1 MKFLDL
7 DGLNTL
13 KSYIKNTYAKKPT
26 IITLSQIDTCGYESA
41 AALAQAAKNSE
52 TGLVFYVSDM
62 YSTLYVFG
70 ENPTHGCVQVLIG
83 NCTLNNDNLTILE
96 NGHLDGFSTTL
107 ARTYLNH
114 PASMYNKKAG
124 FDNNTEAWSA
134 WIIKETRVATNNEA
148 AAKIN
153 AVKQLFGD
161 LLMTGIGKAVVDPN
175 ASEENKKYK
184 LTLDNIYT
192 GGTQAVPGGTPSQPT
207 YIPEASTSCNGL
219 MSVAD
224 KIKLDG
230 LSDGGGSTVTD
241 PTSVAKIVRF
251 DGVVTE
257 DVTIAAGS
265 TESSNCILVYL
276 KTKNIFA
283 IKDQDTDAYYN
294 NGSIILNDNPGI
306 WVSKSNFSGLAL
318 NFVEG
323 YKAIPNVIYVGK
335 DYKMY
340 VGGVI
345 QNLNDGGKFCQ
356 TLNVINV
363 MNIAANEINVAETE

>member
-13 KSYIKNTYAKKPT
+13 KSYIKNTYAKKPKV
-26 IITLSQIDTCGYESA
+26 ITLSQIDTCGYDSA
-41 AALAQAAKNSE
+41 ADLAQAAKNSE

-62 YSTLYVFG
+62 YSTLYVYG
-70 ENPTHGCVQVLIG
+70 ENPVHGCVQVLVG
-83 NCTLNNDNLTILE
+83 NCTLNNDHLTILE

-107 ARTYLNH
+107 ARTYLNR
-114 PASMYNKKAG
+114 PAGMYNKKAG
-124 FDNNTEAWSA
+124 FDNDTEAWSA
-134 WIIKETRVATNNEA
+134 WVIKETRVATNNEA
-148 AAKIN
+148 AKKIN
-153 AVKQLFGD
+153 AVKELFGD
-161 LLMTGIGKAVVDPN
+161 LLMTSVGKAVVDPN
-175 ASEENKKYK
+175 ASEEDKKYK

-192 GGTQAVPGGTPSQPT
+192 GGTQVVPGGTPSQLA

-230 LSDGGGSTVTD
+230 LSDDGGSTVTD

-251 DGVVTE
+251 DSVVTE

-265 TESSNCILVYL
+265 TSSDNCILVYL

-283 IKDQDTDAYYN
+283 VKDQDNNTYYN
-294 NGSIILNDNPGI
+294 NGGIILNDNPGI

-323 YKAIPNVIYVGK
+323 YKAIPNAIYVDK

-340 VGGVI
+340 IGGVI
-345 QNLNDGGKFCQ
+345 QNLNDGGRFCQ
-356 TLNVINV
+356 ALNVINV
-363 MNIAANEINVAETE
+363 TNIPTNEIGV

>member
-7 DGLNTL
+7 NGLNTL

-26 IITLSQIDTCGYESA
+26 IIKLSQIDTCGYESA
-41 AALAQAAKNSE
+41 RDLAQAAKNSE

-70 ENPTHGCVQVLIG
+70 ENPIHGCVQVLVG
-83 NCTLNNDNLTILE
+83 NCVMNTSDSSISIA
-96 NGHLDGFSTTL
+96 HRDGISATYV
-107 ARTYLNH
+107 RTYLH
-114 PASMYNKKAG
+114 KPATIYNKDAG
-124 FDNNTEAWSA
+124 FDSTTQEWSA
-134 WIIKETRVATNNEA
+134 WIIRETNVATKTGTVANN
-148 AAKIN
+148 IN
-153 AVKQLFGD
+153 TIKQSLGD
-161 LLMTGIGKAVVDPN
+161 LLSVGVGTNVDKN
-175 ASEENKKYK
+175 K
-184 LTLDNIYT
+184 LTLGSMYT
-192 GGTQAVPGGTPSQPT
+192 GGLLKAPGTSIDEE
-207 YIPEASTSCNGL
+207 IPEASQTCNGL

-265 TESSNCILVYL
+265 IESSNCILVYL

-283 IKDQDTDAYYN
+283 IKDQDTDAYYSD
-294 NGSIILNDNPGI
+294 GSIILNDNPGI
-306 WVSKSNFSGLAL
+306 WVSKSNFSELVL

-323 YKAIPNVIYVGK
+323 YKAIPNVIYVDK

-356 TLNVINV
+356 ALNVINV
-363 MNIAANEINVAETE
+363 TNIATDEINVAETE

>member
-41 AALAQAAKNSE
+41 WDLAQAAKNSE

-70 ENPTHGCVQVLIG
+70 ENPIHGCVQVLVG
-83 NCTLNNDNLTILE
+83 NCVMDTSDSSISIA
-96 NGHLDGFSTTL
+96 HKDGISATYV
-107 ARTYLNH
+107 RTYLH
-114 PASMYNKKAG
+114 KPATIYNKDAG
-124 FDNNTEAWSA
+124 FDSTTQEWSA
-134 WIIKETRVATNNEA
+134 WIIRETNVATKTGVVANN
-148 AAKIN
+148 IN
-153 AVKQLFGD
+153 AIKQSLGD
-161 LLMTGIGKAVVDPN
+161 LLSVGVGTN
-175 ASEENKKYK
+175 ADKNK
-184 LTLDNIYT
+184 LTLSSMYT
-192 GGTQAVPGGTPSQPT
+192 GGLLKAPGASTDKE
-207 YIPEASTSCNGL
+207 IPEASQTCNGL

-251 DGVVTE
+251 DSVVTG
-257 DVTIAAGS
+257 DVTITEGS
-265 TESSNCILVYL
+265 TSSDNCVLVYL
-276 KTKNIFA
+276 KDKNIFA
-283 IKDQDTDAYYN
+283 VKDQDNNTYYN
-294 NGSIILNDNPGI
+294 NGGIILNDNPGV
-306 WVSKSNFSGLAL
+306 WVSSDNFSGLVL
-318 NFVEG
+318 NFEAG
-323 YKAIPNVIYVGK
+323 YKAIPNAIYVDK

-345 QNLNDGGKFCQ
+345 HNLNSGGKFCQ
-356 TLNVINV
+356 ALNVINV
-363 MNIAANEINVAETE
+363 TNIPTNEIDVSETK